1 MITEQNSKKG
11 QNQLF
16 IFFNIKLLMQ
26 REDVREKKI
35 NENNI
40 KRKEKNLALFKEGQ
54 MEEEQTWSIIE
65 LYH

>member
-1 MITEQNSKKG
+1 MITEQDSKKG

-16 IFFNIKLLMQ
+16 IFFNRELLMQ

-40 KRKEKNLALFKEGQ
+40 KRKEKNLALFREGQ
-54 MEEEQTWSIIE
+54 MEDEQTWSIIE
-65 LYH
+65 LYR